1 MKKLTFLLMATLAA
15 SSASLQAQVQ
25 LKSADVNV
33 GEPVNTH
40 QSSPTTQF
48 TDSMALVAG
57 KDYTS
62 GWALTSDAD
71 KTVWGRYLLQNGHE
85 PAMTRLENDVRKA
98 PRKDPYGPEDDTVY
112 KYSGFNTAAGL
123 AADGTTQTGGMVNFN
138 ITGVNYGAETG
149 WKYEKGEDVFETDTV
164 SSAPYLSPY
173 SYMAGG
179 KLYCILP
186 VTTQHWTGAT
196 IFNSLTVTTY
206 DALTFE
212 QLEQQVVDI
221 PGQKKSYAP
230 WVLSYDSQYNKVYA
244 ISFSDAS
251 EEDDKQEHYY
261 LNIMDTDTWQMK
273 RLARIDEINGER
285 VVPRGLCCS
294 SGTIFVNYTFDEK
307 VWLARFDLTKMQ
319 LTKIAPMDGV
329 QGKYTI
335 GQQPMIYDTKVYKIL
350 YNHYDMEHAGQFFY
364 VNTYAPSTWDPELGM
379 SVATGDIE
387 TINLVNTTEHITYGT
402 SYSMFYERPTQTGT
416 STELKDWQTIDDFE
430 LSINNETEEITVK
443 FTLPEAKYAD
453 GTDFEFES
461 YNYKKVTAN
470 FTTSNIGPIY
480 PSGYWSNL
488 DYGTVVEK
496 TFQVNP
502 GLHFISIKVTPG
514 DYNISQTVNPIVL
527 SKTIFVG
534 YDAPEAPLKPSLVI
548 TDSQNAKITWQA
560 PQKSRFADFNTEYGA
575 EEMTYTVVNNVTG
588 DTIAADITTLEA
600 SEVIESE
607 VLTAYTYSIYATAKG
622 KTSLPAT
629 TPLQM
634 GGKYATMPYVNN
646 FENESML
653 NGWEIIDVNTPGTL
667 LKWGYNNYYHYVTG
681 AYNRENDDWLI
692 TPPMLFEAGKLYM
705 LRTTVEGCGDLYITY
720 GQGNTPEQQTNEIDH
735 ITATSVYGHG
745 INNTIRNQE
754 THYYYVRPENDG
766 LYYFGFH
773 DFNNRAE
780 GNGWTIYDVSVDKVA
795 EPLAPANVS
804 DLAFTPAPK
813 GELSGTLSFNLPT
826 TDIEGNTI
834 ESLTN
839 VAVYDNDG
847 NLLAQNEEVSTGAN
861 VSLDVQ
867 ATWGWNQYKVVAAN
881 EQGEGY
887 PVHIRKFV
895 GPDKPKAPQNLQ
907 ATWGEEWNELLLTWD
922 PVDAEGE
929 NGGYVDPEA
938 VSYHVYKYQGSWPP
952 YTLLGETGTETSVE
966 VEILDATEKQNQ
978 YILAVDAIN
987 DVVRDFEYY
996 NRNLSRVGIV
1006 LGKPQPLPFTEPFNA
1021 DALVGDVYIN
1031 KTGINGQQWAV
1042 DAGYYNTNI
1051 LPQNGGA
1058 QIVFVNNNTGE
1069 GSGSFVSPILDFT
1082 ETSHPM
1088 FRLWLNHA
1096 PNMPEGAYVAIEA
1109 TTDGCNFET
1118 ITEQQTLTGNAGWVE
1133 HVFDL
1138 SKVAG
1143 KKAQIGVVGYLPNPA
1158 NHIFMDNWNISEGT
1172 GKDLAAAAISVPQN
1186 PVVGKTETIEVT
1198 VANMGAEPAAD
1209 YSVMFT
1215 LNDEIIDEQ
1224 FAEETLESGKSA
1236 TFVFQLPVNMS
1247 QEEII
1252 YSAEVLFDGDEN
1264 EDNNLTTEV
1273 ELTPTQYD
1281 LPAPANLQRA
1291 NGGITWEAPEALD
1304 GYETV
1309 LDFETLP
1316 AFLTDNIAGWNTADL
1331 DENLTM
1337 SFIQYYGNTWPYM
1350 NEKLAWMTWSN
1361 TEAGAGVLA
1370 AKSTHGTPYGD
1381 KCLIAWGNYGVD
1393 ADGRTSTKAD
1403 DDWFISPEVKAGTEF
1418 AFDVCLNWAD
1428 CTIEVLTSSTD
1439 REPASFTNVLKSVTG
1454 TGTMGQW
1461 TNQSVTLPEDAKYV
1475 AIHVTQNGFD
1485 ILVDNISYTAAL
1497 APQLLGYNVYVNG
1510 VLDSFV
1516 ETTSAPAVYSQVA
1529 VSAVYDLGESALS
1542 NLLEATGIE
1551 EIDNTKLSSDKYYD
1565 LSGRE
1570 ISTKKHGVNIVRQA
1584 NGKTVK
1590 VIIK

>member
-33 GEPVNTH
+33 VEPVNTH

-62 GWALTSDAD
+62 GWPLTSDAD
-71 KTVWGRYLLQNGHE
+71 RMAWGRYLLENGQAPQLGSE
-85 PAMTRLENDVRKA
+85 AKATNKA
-98 PRKDPYGPEDDTVY
+98 PRRDPYGPEDDKEY
-112 KYSGFNTAAGL
+112 RFSGFNAYAGL
-123 AADGTTQTGGMVNFN
+123 ADDGTTQTGGMVNFN
-138 ITGVNYGAETG
+138 ISSVNYGAETN
-149 WKYEKGEDVFETDTV
+149 WKYEKGEDLFECDTV

-173 SYMAGG
+173 SYMANG
-179 KLYCILP
+179 KLYCFLP
-186 VTTQHWTGAT
+186 NVTQHWTGAYLYP
-196 IFNSLTVTTY
+196 NMTVTVY

-212 QLEQQVVDI
+212 QLEQQTVDI

-230 WVLSYDSQYNKVYA
+230 WTLGYDSQNDKVYA
-244 ISFSDAS
+244 ISFSAAS
-251 EEDDKQEHYY
+251 EESDGLEHYY
-261 LNIMDTDTWQMK
+261 LSLMDTETWQLK
-273 RLARIDEINGER
+273 RLARIDDIDGER
-285 VVPRGLCCS
+285 IVPRGLCCNY
-294 SGTIFVNYTFDEK
+294 GTIYINYTYNNR
-307 VWLARFDLTKMQ
+307 VWLARFDLSKMQ
-319 LTKIAPMDGV
+319 LVSVGAMADV
-329 QGKYTI
+329 QGRYI
-335 GQQPMIYDTKVYKIL
+335 ISQQPMIYDAKTYKIL
-350 YNHYDMEHAGQFFY
+350 LNHYDMENGGQFFL
-364 VNTYAPSTWDPELGM
+364 VNTYAPSTWDPDLGM
-379 SVATGDIE
+379 SVPTGDIE
-387 TINLVNTTEHITYGT
+387 TINLVNTTDHITYGT
-402 SYSMFYERPTQTGT
+402 SYTMFYERPTTT
-416 STELKDWQTIDDFE
+416 SGGTELKDWQAIDDFE
-430 LSINNETEEITVK
+430 LTINNETEEITVK

-453 GTDFEFES
+453 GTDFQFES
-461 YNYKKVTAN
+461 YNYQKVTAN
-470 FTTSNIGPIY
+470 FSTTNMGPIY

-488 DYGTVVEK
+488 EYGDVVEK

-502 GLHFISIKVTPG
+502 GLHFITIKVTPA
-514 DYNISQTVNPIVL
+514 DYNISQTVNPIIL
-527 SKTIFVG
+527 TKTIFVG
-534 YDAPEAPLKPSLVI
+534 YDAPEAPLNPTLTF
-548 TDSQNAKITWQA
+548 TDSQTAKITWQA
-560 PQKSRFADFNTEYGA
+560 PEKSRFYDFDTEFAAD
-575 EEMTYTVVNNVTG
+575 EMTYTVVNNVTG
-588 DTIAADITTLEA
+588 ETIATDITALEA
-600 SEVIESE
+600 TETIESE
-607 VLTAYTYSIYATAKG
+607 ALTAYTYSIYATAKE

-629 TPLQM
+629 TGIGM
-634 GGKYATMPYVNN
+634 GGKYAVMPYANY
-646 FENESML
+646 FENESMM
-653 NGWEIIDVNTPGTL
+653 NGWTIVDVDQSGSAL
-667 LKWGYNNYYHYVTG
+667 VWKYNNYYHYVNG
-681 AYNRENDDWLI
+681 AYGRENDDWLI

-705 LRTTVEGCGDLYITY
+705 LRTTVQGSGDLFVTY
-720 GQGNTPEQQTNEIDH
+720 GLDNTPEAQTNELDH
-735 ITATSVYGHG
+735 ITATSIYGRG
-745 INNTIRNQE
+745 INNVIRNQE
-754 THYYYVRPENDG
+754 THYYYVRPETDG

-773 DFNNRAE
+773 DYNKNIE
-780 GNGWTIYDVSVDKVA
+780 GNGWTIYNVTIDQVA
-795 EPLAPANVS
+795 EPQAPAAVAE
-804 DLAFTPAPK
+804 LAFTPAPQ
-813 GELSGTLSFNLPT
+813 GALSGTLTFNLPT
-826 TDIEGNTI
+826 TDIEGNAL
-834 ESLTN
+834 ESLSK
-839 VAVYDNDG
+839 VSVYDNEG
-847 NLLAQNEEVSTGAN
+847 NLLAENNEVTTGAA
-861 VSLDVQ
+861 VSLDVE
-867 ATWGWNQYKVVAAN
+867 AIWGWNQFKVVAAN

-887 PVHIRKFV
+887 PQHLSKFV
-895 GPDKPKAPQNLQ
+895 GPDKPKAPKNLQ
-907 ATWGEEWNELLLTWD
+907 CVWGEEWNELVLSWD
-922 PVDAEGE
+922 AIDSEGE
-929 NGGYVDPEA
+929 NGGYVDPEN

-952 YTLLGETGTETSVE
+952 YTLLGEVGTETSVE
-966 VEILDATEKQNQ
+966 VEILDATEKQDQ

-987 DVVRDFEYY
+987 DVVKDFEYY
-996 NRNLSRVGIV
+996 NRNLSRIGIV
-1006 LGKPQPLPFTEPFNA
+1006 LGKPQAVPFAEPFNA
-1021 DALVGDVYIN
+1021 EGLAGDVYIN
-1031 KTGINGQQWAV
+1031 KAGLNGQAWAI

-1051 LPQNGGA
+1051 EPQNGGA
-1058 QIVFVNNNTGE
+1058 QIVFVNNTTE
-1069 GSGSFVSPILDFT
+1069 EASGSFVSPILDFT
-1082 ETSHPM
+1082 ESTHPM
-1088 FRLWLNHA
+1088 FRLWINHA
-1096 PNMPEGAYVAIEA
+1096 PNMPEGATVAIEA

-1118 ITEQQTLTGNAGWVE
+1118 ITEAQTLTGNAGWVE
-1133 HVFDL
+1133 HVFDI

-1143 KKAQIGVVGYLPNPA
+1143 KKAQLGVIGYLPDPT
-1158 NHIFMDNWNISEGT
+1158 NHIFMDNWNIADGV
-1172 GKDLAAAAISVPQN
+1172 GKDLAAAAISVPVA
-1186 PVVGKTETIEVT
+1186 PVVGKDETIEVT
-1198 VANMGAEPAAD
+1198 VTNMGIEAAED

-1215 LNDEIIDEQ
+1215 VNDEIIDEQ
-1224 FAEETLESGKSA
+1224 FAEEALESGKTA
-1236 TFVFQLPVNMS
+1236 TFTFNLPVNIA

-1316 AFLTDNIAGWNTADL
+1316 AFLTDNIAGWNTVDL
-1331 DENLTM
+1331 DENLTT
-1337 SFIQYYGNTWPYM
+1337 SFPQYYGNTWPYM

-1418 AFDVCLNWAD
+1418 AFDVCLNAAN

-1551 EIDNTKLSSDKYYD
+1551 EIDNSKLSSDKYYD